1 MRRTKV
7 MVVFGSP
14 SDVSEMSHVVR
25 ELQKHPSE
33 FHIVVVVAGSL
44 CDSLA
49 QGLSELGIH
58 TNWDLSY
65 AEEKTMLFPVTV
77 KVMNAIHQLLEQ
89 DKPEL
94 LLVHGRTT
102 PVMSAAIA
110 AYYEQI
116 AVGHIGA
123 GIRTHGKYSPFPEE
137 MNGKLLASLADIH
150 FAPTEEAKGNL
161 LAEGVSEKD
170 VHVVGDMGENE
181 EVVQEIVR
189 VLQLWREHS

>member
-7 MVVFGSP
+7 MVVFGSR

-58 TNWDLSY
+58 TDWDLSY

-77 KVMNAIHQLLEQ
+77 KVLNAMHHPMEQ
-89 DKPEL
+89 DQPEL
-94 LLVHGRTT
+94 LLVHGNTT
-102 PVMSAAIA
+102 SAVSATIT

-123 GIRTHGKYSPFPEE
+123 GTRTHRKYCPFPEE
-137 MNGKLLASLADIH
+137 MNGKLLSSLADIH
-150 FAPTEEAKGNL
+150 LVPTEAERENL
-161 LAEGVSEKD
+161 LAEGIPKEH
-170 VHVVGDMGENE
+170 VHVVGDIGETE
-181 EVVQEIVR
+181 ESVQEIIR